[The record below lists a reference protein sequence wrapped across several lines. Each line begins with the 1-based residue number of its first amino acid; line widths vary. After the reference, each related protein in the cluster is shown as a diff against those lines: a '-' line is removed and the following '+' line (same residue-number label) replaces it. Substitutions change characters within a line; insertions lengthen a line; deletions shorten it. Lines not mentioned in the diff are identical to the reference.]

1 MVHLNRSSLIVLAVA
16 TLFNA
21 IAEWEF
27 TPPPKKSA
35 DLNGVTPIS
44 RSGKKTSEMRMS
56 HVTIARFLWLNKPL
70 SMFLHERER

>member
-27 TPPPKKSA
+27 TPLKKSA

-56 HVTIARFLWLNKPL
+56 HPTIARFLWLNKPL
-70 SMFLHERER
+70 SIYLHERER